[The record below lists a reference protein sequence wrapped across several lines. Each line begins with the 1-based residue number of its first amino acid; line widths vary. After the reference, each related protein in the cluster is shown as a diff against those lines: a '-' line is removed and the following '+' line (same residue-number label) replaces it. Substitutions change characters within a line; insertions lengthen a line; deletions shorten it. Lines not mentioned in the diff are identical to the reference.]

1 MYTGTSGACVCNP
14 YDISLN
20 LPLLCQ
26 QSTSTNINPINSSSE
41 PTADSTTIMMM
52 FLVLADV
59 DDFSRSAAAVLVLA
73 TWVVIG
79 CVLVEAVTVV
89 WEAVVAATVVVTMER
104 ENKTLF

>member
-1 MYTGTSGACVCNP
+1 MYTGTSGAYVCNLYNIP
-14 YDISLN
+14 L
-20 LPLLCQ
+20 LLLCQ
-26 QSTSTNINPINSSSE
+26 QNTSTINAISSGE
-41 PTADSTTIMMM
+41 PTADSTIIMMM

-59 DDFSRSAAAVLVLA
+59 DDFSRSAAAVLVLV

-89 WEAVVAATVVVTMER
+89 WEAIVAATVVVAMER